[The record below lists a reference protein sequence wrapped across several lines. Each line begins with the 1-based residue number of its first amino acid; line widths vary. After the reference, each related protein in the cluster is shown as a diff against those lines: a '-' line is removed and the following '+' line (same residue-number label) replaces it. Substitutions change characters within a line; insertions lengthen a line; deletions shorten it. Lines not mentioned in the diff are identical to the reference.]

1 MPKAELKR
9 LYISLAK
16 ETHPDSATYNEQSD
30 DRFNAISQ
38 AWTVLS
44 DPKTRRAYDREVAAQ
59 RLSEDV
65 VSKASDIAKEYGPA
79 AKSFYEELAIP
90 FVKRATASTVAGWS
104 AASEKKD
111 NEEDDIGKT
120 FARVLEAGLN
130 ASRQVDGAD
139 LEKKS
144 ADLREQAQAAEE
156 ESKELFERLAM
167 LKLERM
173 HLVFNS
179 EGVNFTSAEAN
190 QYLDGCGNGTD
201 PDVGLM
207 ERMMFSNSKVT
218 VEKQIEAF
226 TLAEQDYDKKL
237 EEKQRADT
245 ELDLRQR
252 ELKKAE
258 RDAQIAVEAEERAK
272 QMLADAQ
279 KQVLQTKQILS
290 NASRTLR
297 EEVSNNVRT
306 ANADLKKAA
315 NGLQRKR
322 EAVRKEM
329 KRRAS
334 KVENSVFK
342 TSDGK
347 VTLNP
352 DMNKSAMNESQRME
366 TIQRLTKDEV
376 RAELE
381 YVKLTE
387 RAKRLLSRSE
397 KLRIRSD
404 ELIGKQTSNKS
415 DAMKP

>member
-1 MPKAELKR
+1 MFSNCRCYHPSSALTR
-9 LYISLAK
+9 NN
-16 ETHPDSATYNEQSD
+16 ETFS
-30 DRFNAISQ
+30 R

-44 DPKTRRAYDREVAAQ
+44 DPKTRRAYDRELAAQ

-79 AKSFYEELAIP
+79 AKSFYEELALP

-104 AASEKKD
+104 AASERNGD
-111 NEEDDIGKT
+111 EEDDIGKT

-139 LEKKS
+139 LKKKS
-144 ADLREQAQAAEE
+144 ADLREQALAAEK

-167 LKLERM
+167 MKLERM
-173 HLVFNS
+173 HVTFNS

-190 QYLDGCGNGTD
+190 QYLDGCGNATD
-201 PDVGLM
+201 IITEAGLM

-218 VEKQIEAF
+218 VKKQIELF
-226 TLAEQDYDKKL
+226 TQAELEYDKKL
-237 EEKQRADT
+237 EQKQRVD
-245 ELDLRQR
+245 EEFDLRQR

-258 RDAQIAVEAEERAK
+258 RDAKQAAEAEERAK
-272 QMLADAQ
+272 QMLADAKQ
-279 KQVLQTKQILS
+279 QVLQTKKILS
-290 NASRTLR
+290 NASRSLR
-297 EEVSNNVRT
+297 EEVSHNVRT
-306 ANADLKKAA
+306 ANADLKRAA
-315 NGLQRKR
+315 NGLQHKR
-322 EAVRKEM
+322 EAVRKTM

-334 KVENSVFK
+334 KVENTVFR

-352 DMNKSAMNESQRME
+352 DLNKSAMSESERIE
-366 TIQRLTKDEV
+366 TIKQLTKDEA

-397 KLRIRSD
+397 RLQIRGD
-404 ELIGKQTSNKS
+404 ELIGEQTSKES